1 MDESKVSAGSWRLRG
16 VARAQLNTSTCFADP
31 SGRIGVAMFST
42 AATTAVPVP
51 ATRVVRRPSPIP
63 TRSRNQQPAMWKVH
77 PDEHGQM
84 STLTGDPNPN
94 ELELTLPA

>member
-1 MDESKVSAGSWRLRG
+1 VDESKVSAGSWRLRG

-51 ATRVVRRPSPIP
+51 ATRVVRRSSPSRPDPEINNLRCGKFTQLNTDRCRPSPATRIP
-63 TRSRNQQPAMWKVH
+63 TNS
-77 PDEHGQM
+77 
-84 STLTGDPNPN
+84 S
-94 ELELTLPA
+94 